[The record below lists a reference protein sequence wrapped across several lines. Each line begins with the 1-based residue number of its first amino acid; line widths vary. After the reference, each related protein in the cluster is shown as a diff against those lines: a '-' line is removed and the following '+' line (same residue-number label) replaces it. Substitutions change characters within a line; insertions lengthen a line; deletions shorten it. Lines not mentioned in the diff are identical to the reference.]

1 MWRQPNYPLTRD
13 YFDSEVEFEAAQEGI
28 PYLQFNGDIALMC
41 AGAGLT
47 TTVFDLI
54 NDAGGHPATYV
65 EFGGANYTKAVRT
78 MELCLKTPS
87 KVILVVTFGTIA
99 RAGRHGAGP
108 RGSHQGPSAQAAHRY
123 LHSRHQ

>member
-1 MWRQPNYPLTRD
+1 
-13 YFDSEVEFEAAQEGI
+13 
-28 PYLQFNGDIALMC
+28 MC

-99 RAGRHGAGP
+99 RADVMAQGLVEAIKV
-108 RGSHQGPSAQAAHRY
+108 HQQAAHRH
-123 LHSRHQ
+123 LHPRHQ

>member
-1 MWRQPNYPLTRD
+1 
-13 YFDSEVEFEAAQEGI
+13 
-28 PYLQFNGDIALMC
+28 MC

-99 RAGRHGAGP
+99 RADVMAQGLVEAIKVHQP
-108 RGSHQGPSAQAAHRY
+108 KQPIVTCIRGTMKRKPLPSCATPGWNP
-123 LHSRHQ
+123 